1 MTFLVLPNDFY
12 WQGSYIV
19 RWRQY
24 LHHPDCELREINLDA
39 VDDLVS
45 NMARPSDH
53 IFIFHRIYNAKALLC
68 LKKLKKLGC
77 ICAIDFNDD
86 HIHSNELYKTNEHL
100 SEILELVDVI
110 TVSSKILEQTISK
123 KYPNKRYFLIED
135 YRLPIPPVPIPDL
148 NSGLRLLYFGSYGSA
163 RHGTG
168 LFSLIRHS
176 NLLYSVDNLI
186 RTRIYILTNNI
197 ENLPLS
203 ITELSNLSVKF
214 LSYSE
219 DKEISLLS
227 HCHGVFLPSNDTYYM
242 QFKTNNRL
250 EAALNIGRPVL
261 RTSSEDYDPHNN
273 IFSDPRDFVE
283 YITDNQHKMLTGS
296 EGLFSG
302 TSKVE
307 KLNRVL
313 NEIKNVI

>member
-1 MTFLVLPNDFY
+1 MTFLVLPKDFY

-24 LHHPDCELREINLDA
+24 LHHPDCELREINLDEIND
-39 VDDLVS
+39 VVS
-45 NMARPSDH
+45 NMERPADH

-68 LKKLKKLGC
+68 LKKLKKFGC
-77 ICAIDFNDD
+77 ICVIDFNDD
-86 HIHSNELYKTNEHL
+86 HIYSNELYKTNEHL

-110 TVSSKILEQTISK
+110 TVSCKMLELIIRK

-135 YRLPIPPVPIPDL
+135 YRLLIPPAPIPEL
-148 NSGLRLLYFGSYGSA
+148 NSGLRLLYFGSFGSV

-168 LFSLIRHS
+168 LYSLIRHS
-176 NLLYSVDNLI
+176 NVLYTVDNLI
-186 RTRIYILTNNI
+186 RTRIYILTNNVDI
-197 ENLPLS
+197 LPLS
-203 ITELSNLSVKF
+203 ASALSNLSVKF

-219 DKEISLLS
+219 DKEISLIS
-227 HCHGVFLPSNDTYYM
+227 NCHGVFLPSNDTYYM
-242 QFKTNNRL
+242 KFKTNNRL

-261 RTSSEDYDPHNN
+261 RTSPEDHDPHNN
-273 IFSDPRDFVE
+273 IFSDPRDFVRC
-283 YITDNQHKMLTGS
+283 ITDNQHNILTDS
-296 EGLFSG
+296 ETFYSR

-307 KLNRVL
+307 KLNCVL